1 MSKDVYYTMK
11 KLDVLIIGA
20 GPIGLACGI
29 EAKKEN
35 LDYLIV
41 EKGVLT
47 NSIFNYPV
55 NMTFFS
61 TSEKLEMG
69 DIPFMSITNK
79 PTRPEALE
87 YYRRIV
93 KHYGLKINL
102 YEEVL
107 QLEKIADGF
116 VVHTSKGKYSAER
129 LVLATGFY
137 DLPNTMDVPGEDLP
151 KVSHYY
157 KEPWPYI
164 GQKIIVVGGGN
175 SAVDVALETWRKG
188 AEVTMVVMKPEVDQ
202 TVKYWVLPDIENRIK
217 EGSIKGYFDTK
228 IKEIKP
234 DSVVLDTSDG
244 EVELENDFVLAMTG
258 YKPNFALLDQLGVEL
273 SLDEKRQPCFDND
286 SQESNISGL
295 YLAGVVCGG
304 LNTREFFIENTI
316 SHAKAIIGD
325 VLKKKAVPSKVE
337 K

>member
-1 MSKDVYYTMK
+1 MK
-11 KLDVLIIGA
+11 KLELLIIGA

-29 EAKKEN
+29 EAQKKN
-35 LDYLIV
+35 LNYLIV

-69 DIPFMSITNK
+69 DIPFMSIANK

-93 KHYGLKINL
+93 RHYQLRISL
-102 YEEVL
+102 YEEV
-107 QLEKIADGF
+107 QTLEKEEGGF
-116 VVHTSKGKYSAER
+116 LVHTSKGVYLTEK
-129 LVLATGFY
+129 LVMATGFY
-137 DLPNTMDVPGEDLP
+137 DLPNTMNVPGEDLR
-151 KVSHYY
+151 KVTHYY

-188 AEVTMVVMKPEVDQ
+188 AEVTMVVMKPEIDQ

-217 EGSIKGYFDTK
+217 EGSIKGYFNTT
-228 IKEIKP
+228 IKEIREKEVLLQRP
-234 DSVVLDTSDG
+234 EGVVT
-244 EVELENDFVLAMTG
+244 LENDFVLAMTG

-273 SLDEKRQPCFDND
+273 SLDEKRQPCYDD
-286 SQESNISGL
+286 QSQESNIPGL

-316 SHAKAIIGD
+316 VHARSIIED
-325 VLKKKAVPSKVE
+325 IVKKKTVPSGLE